1 MTDNDSVREYLS
13 KIGRKGGKS
22 RAAKFDKKTLSQWA
36 KLGGR
41 PPKKASKKGTSK

>member
-1 MTDNDSVREYLS
+1 MAKEVANVIREYLA

-22 RAAKFDKKTLSQWA
+22 RAKKYDKVTLSRWA

-41 PPKKASKKGTSK
+41 PPKKEDQR